1 MSSTNPENS
10 NHESRKYFTT
20 RQLTKRMKRASIRAW
35 GLALTYG
42 AKMPPIPPFYSGEE
56 NTSIYRSLS
65 KYADEL
71 LKEFGDWTDESV
83 PKTDRVKE
91 GQRLTRAIY
100 IYCSSAAR
108 IVVRAIR
115 MRIEQIRIEKD
126 G

>member
-1 MSSTNPENS
+1 MSSTYPEKS

-20 RQLTKRMKRASIRAW
+20 NQLTKRMKRASIKAC

-91 GQRLTRAIY
+91 GLRLTRAIY

-115 MRIEQIRIEKD
+115 MRIEQIKKER
-126 G
+126 

>member
-1 MSSTNPENS
+1 MSSTYPEKS

-91 GQRLTRAIY
+91 GLRLTRAIY

-115 MRIEQIRIEKD
+115 MRIEQIRMEKD
-126 G
+126 S